1 MLLCGFYLV
10 APTMRKR
17 RHCREIIS
25 SGFLRSP
32 VAIYS
37 DANREAG
44 ETCVGVQGRRFIV
57 FFRLHRGG
65 RSWPMRLGGSV
76 LGICA

>member
-1 MLLCGFYLV
+1 MFDGGTRVCRRSMLLCGFYL
-10 APTMRKR
+10 R

-57 FFRLHRGG
+57 FF
-65 RSWPMRLGGSV
+65 SWPMRLGGSV